1 MKYLIDYTREI
12 FSLCQ
17 INKFK
22 LWFIIFIGLIS
33 SALDYI
39 SLVIIGPIGNL
50 LLNKNGNSFSVDNIY
65 LQNIIDKMQI
75 FYNGDIIITLSI
87 IVLLIF
93 LIKTYL
99 VIFIYHLLVNIKLEI
114 SAILKVKLMKIYQNL
129 DYKSFI
135 KRDTSDYIQ
144 IMQQSVTRYS
154 NALFSYLKM
163 ITEIIIIFAILLFL
177 VLNKGAVTFLVF
189 LFFAFF
195 ILIYQLIVGKKL
207 INWGRL
213 SNISFRKQIQSIQEG
228 IEGLKELRINGKKKK
243 FFDRLKI
250 NSYQLIKYSNFADTF
265 SFAPRYLIEFLTLIL
280 LVGFYIFF
288 LLFS

>member
-17 INKFK
+17 INKLK

-50 LLNKNGNSFSVDNIY
+50 LLNKNENSLSVDNTY
-65 LQNIIDKMQI
+65 LQNIIDKIQI
-75 FYNGDIIITLSI
+75 FFNSDLIIVLLV

-93 LIKTYL
+93 LIKTCL
-99 VIFIYHLLVNIKLEI
+99 VIFIYHLLVNVKLEI
-114 SAILKVKLMKIYQNL
+114 AAILKIKLMKIYQNL

-154 NALFSYLKM
+154 NALFSYLNI
-163 ITEIIIIFAILLFL
+163 ITETIIIFVILLFL
-177 VLNKGAVTFLVF
+177 ILNKGAVTFLVF
-189 LFFAFF
+189 LFFALF
-195 ILIYQLIVGKKL
+195 ILIYQLVVGKKL

-213 SNISFRKQIQSIQEG
+213 SNISVQKQIQSIKEG
-228 IEGLKELRINGKKKK
+228 IEGLKELRINGKKKNV
-243 FFDRLKI
+243 FR
-250 NSYQLIKYSNFADTF
+250 
-265 SFAPRYLIEFLTLIL
+265 
-280 LVGFYIFF
+280 
-288 LLFS
+288 